1 MSWIKFRTNLID
13 DGRVT
18 LALRRCSVSRSA
30 IVGALVT
37 LWALADSQADDDGV
51 LFGWSAEDIDR
62 KVEIENFCRSLPP
75 CWIDLSGEFVKLP
88 CYQEHNGSTAKVRA
102 QAQKR
107 NKTLRS
113 RDAVSVS
120 ASNSNSNNKKKEKGV
135 PVEVR
140 SEALSVWPGC
150 SQFRLSEREYQLALA
165 NYSKN
170 RWPGNWLDHAITE
183 VDLWLC
189 GETTAAIKARR
200 SKTHLKQLYATW
212 VLEKAQKRA
221 SLAATSAGRQ
231 SVPMHPSHKPFIK
244 EAPKT
249 SAELELEKR
258 AALKTVEQFAIKIQ
272 EI

>member
-1 MSWIKFRTNLID
+1 MSWIKFRTTLID

-18 LALRRCSVSRSA
+18 LALRKCSASRSA

-37 LWALADSQADDDGV
+37 LWALADSQADEEGV

-62 KVEIENFCRSLPP
+62 KVEIENFCKSLPP

-88 CYQEHNGSTAKVRA
+88 LYHEHNGPTAKVRA

-107 NKTLRS
+107 NKRLRS

-135 PVEVR
+135 TVEAT
-140 SEALSVWPGC
+140 SSVWPGC
-150 SQFRLSEREYQLALA
+150 SMLRLSEREYQLALA

-170 RWPGNWLDHAITE
+170 RWPMSWLDHAIAE
-183 VDLWLC
+183 VELWLC